1 MPNPEL
7 RSVPWHTRDV
17 QDTISQLE
25 TDATSGLSADE
36 ARARLEKYGPN
47 RIVSGEATPWW
58 RILLHQFT
66 DPLIYILILAAA
78 VSLLFD
84 EYIDAA
90 VILVVVFLNAAIGFY
105 QEYRARKAI
114 NALAEMTAPTAKV
127 VRDGERHE
135 VDSEDVVPGDLVVLA
150 AGDRI
155 PADARLVKV
164 EHLAADES
172 ALTGEAEPVDKQEQ
186 AVEDEQAVPGDQFS
200 LVFAGTNVTRGSA
213 LGVVVRTGDGSELGQ
228 IAKATRE
235 VEEVKTPIQQKMDR
249 LGKAIGAAV
258 LAMAALIIGGGLIA
272 GMPLDEL
279 IRTAVALA
287 VGAVPEAL
295 PVVLTVTLANGVRRM
310 AKRNAI
316 IRSLPAVETLGSTT
330 VIGSDKTG
338 TLTSNQMTAKV
349 VWTAGRRYGITG
361 SGYDSVG
368 EIELMDGDDGA
379 RAAASEADGDRSA
392 LRLTLLA
399 GLLANEADRLP
410 AEQDRN
416 QGDPTENALLVSAS
430 KAGLDL
436 TETRAAHSRLDV
448 IPFTSER
455 QFMATLNDSAEGG
468 RVFVKGSPEA
478 VLARCDR
485 MLGGEGERLAVDSE
499 AILTVASQLADEGY
513 RVLAMALREDDRD
526 RFEGQD
532 PGSDLVFAG
541 LQAMEDPL
549 REEAREAVERARS
562 AGIRV
567 IMLTGD
573 HVRTAQAIG
582 RQLGLADGEGGT
594 QEGRDLDALS
604 GDELDEVVRGTNV
617 FARVSPHH
625 KLKLVEQL
633 MAQGE
638 IVAVTGDGV
647 NDAPALQAAHLGVAM
662 GKAGTDVARQASDMV
677 LADDNFASITAAVE
691 EGRVVFSNIRKVTY
705 FLLSTGAGLVLAILS
720 SLIGPW
726 PLPFLAT
733 QILWINLVTNGL
745 QDVALAFEKNEGGLL
760 DEPPRDPK
768 EGVLNREVLVRLA
781 WIGLLIAVAT
791 VGVFTW
797 MLAQGASLQ
806 VARSVAMTQM
816 VMFQFFHVLNARSFR
831 RSIFRVPLSANPFLA
846 VSLMLALT
854 AHIGALHL
862 PFMQRIFMTVP
873 LTLEQW
879 ALVVGVGA
887 SIIVAS
893 EIDKFF
899 LRRRRLRAVQARQA
913 GAA

>member
-7 RSVPWHTRDV
+7 RGVPWHTRDV
-17 QDTISQLE
+17 QDTVSQLE
-25 TDATSGLSADE
+25 TDAGSGLSAGE

-47 RIVSGEATPWW
+47 RIHSGEATPWW

-114 NALAEMTAPTAKV
+114 HALAEMTAPTAKV

-172 ALTGEAEPVDKQEQ
+172 ALTGEAEPVNKQEQ
-186 AVEDEQAVPGDQFS
+186 AVEDEHAVPGDQFS
-200 LVFAGTNVTRGSA
+200 LVFAGTNVTRGNA
-213 LGVVVRTGDGSELGQ
+213 LGVVVRTGDSSELGQ
-228 IAKATRE
+228 IARATRE
-235 VEEVKTPIQQKMDR
+235 VEEVRTPIQQKMDR

-258 LAMAALIIGGGLIA
+258 LVLAAVIILGGLVA

-361 SGYDSVG
+361 SGYDTVG
-368 EIELMDGDDGA
+368 EIEVVDEGEDGDESH
-379 RAAASEADGDRSA
+379 AADAAGADGDRSP
-392 LRLTLLA
+392 LRLTLLT
-399 GLLANEADRLP
+399 GLLANAADRLP
-410 AEQDRN
+410 AERDRN
-416 QGDPTENALLVSAS
+416 KGDPTENALLVSAA

-436 TETRAAHSRLDV
+436 EQTRAAHARLDV
-448 IPFTSER
+448 IPFASER
-455 QFMATLNDSAEGG
+455 QFMATLNDTADG
-468 RVFVKGSPEA
+468 RCVFVKGSPEA

-485 MLGGEGERLAVDSE
+485 MLGGDGERLEVDSE
-499 AILTVASQLADEGY
+499 AILTVASRLADEGY

-526 RFEGQD
+526 RFEGEE

-573 HVRTAQAIG
+573 HARTAQAIG
-582 RQLGLADGEGGT
+582 RKLGLADGDGRT

-604 GDELDEVVRGTNV
+604 GDELDAVVRGTNV

-633 MAQGE
+633 KAQGE

-705 FLLSTGAGLVLAILS
+705 FLLSTGTGLVLAILS

-831 RSIFRVPLSANPFLA
+831 RSLFRIPLSSNPFLA

-873 LTLEQW
+873 LSPGQW

-899 LRRRRLRAVQARQA
+899 LRRRRLRASEAR
-913 GAA
+913 